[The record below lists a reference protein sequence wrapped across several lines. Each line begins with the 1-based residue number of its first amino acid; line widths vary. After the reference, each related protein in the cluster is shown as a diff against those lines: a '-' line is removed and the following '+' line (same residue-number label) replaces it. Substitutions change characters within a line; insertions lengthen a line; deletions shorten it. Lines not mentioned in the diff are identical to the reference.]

1 MPLKPNLLVLA
12 TTTAILS
19 ACVTPP
25 GKLKDTDFVS
35 RTVQVPTSVAR
46 SVSTFYEGMRYCG
59 PSSGGIVFTTYHG
72 IPDCGPQR
80 PDGTTVCDLYMPN
93 ASGGRSGAVL
103 GRIDFSPTSQGTTV
117 ALHVQSY
124 AANKEAILNAW
135 DKFVH
140 GQAQQVCP
148 EK

>member
-1 MPLKPNLLVLA
+1 MA
-12 TTTAILS
+12 F
-19 ACVTPP
+19 VTH
-25 GKLKDTDFVS
+25 
-35 RTVQVPTSVAR
+35 
-46 SVSTFYEGMRYCG
+46 
-59 PSSGGIVFTTYHG
+59 HG

-80 PDGTTVCDLYMPN
+80 PDGTAVCDLYIAT

-103 GRIDFSPTSQGTTV
+103 GRIDFSPTPQGTTV

-124 AANKEAILNAW
+124 AASKDAILTAW